1 KNYQGDEL
9 NIRGNVDVTFRLPP
23 VPARGVYELRFNIQS
38 DGYNRGMVQFYW
50 GHDRD
55 RLAAMGIPM
64 DVRMS
69 GLERRTTAG
78 TFPSGVGWE
87 PDIDDDDTNAEV
99 DKKMRNKGFMKGA
112 EIYCDGA
119 QGVSVMA
126 RADPLIIRRVIL
138 REQMDPDKNTTCASR
153 RCSTIQ
159 HASSMW
165 IIWSTVPRKCMI
177 TLKDWRTS
185 GKSEE

>member
-1 KNYQGDEL
+1 
-9 NIRGNVDVTFRLPP
+9 
-23 VPARGVYELRFNIQS
+23 
-38 DGYNRGMVQFYW
+38 MVQFYW

-87 PDIDDDDTNAEV
+87 PDAEDDDANAEV

-112 EIYCDGA
+112 ELYCDGG
-119 QGVSVMA
+119 QGLSVMA

-138 REQMDPDKNTTCASR
+138 REQMEPDKTYYLRFKTVLDDPTREFYVDYLEYCPKEVYDNPETPED
-153 RCSTIQ
+153 
-159 HASSMW
+159 
-165 IIWSTVPRKCMI
+165 IW
-177 TLKDWRTS
+177 
-185 GKSEE
+185 